1 TAGIP
6 VGSPQ
11 RTHEMMPRM
20 RATLALSAVITGGR
34 VRTAGMLCP
43 GGTGATPGGGGTSP
57 AGAKEYPQLL
67 QNLDPGTFATPHFAQ
82 VIVPPRCGVL
92 ADRDP
97 SFPWA
102 VETPA
107 CPAPWA
113 KCLAKSHRRAAKISA
128 RPLSPR

>member
-1 TAGIP
+1 MTTPAIAISSPLRRPRLCLICRMAFRPSTTAGIP

-92 ADRDP
+92 ADRD
-97 SFPWA
+97 
-102 VETPA
+102 T
-107 CPAPWA
+107 
-113 KCLAKSHRRAAKISA
+113 
-128 RPLSPR
+128 